1 MSAKPLYLGID
12 LGTTNSAAAVFDGTT
27 LSVVR
32 SADGSNI
39 TPSVV
44 RLDARGRFTVGER
57 ARKLRDSDPENVR
70 GEFKRLLGTAHAVD
84 FPAAKRTLRPEELSA
99 KVLEALRED
108 VRQQFGFAPESAVIT
123 VPALFELPQT
133 TATAEAA
140 RAAGFARVE
149 LLQEPVASAIVAG
162 WKAEADDPDPWLV
175 YDLGGGT
182 FDVSLLE
189 TQDGMLRVVGHDG
202 DNFLGGRDFDSA
214 VCDWAVAELARQGEI
229 DLRRDDPQHATAL
242 RRLRGACEE
251 ARIEL
256 TRAAEASITVP
267 ALAAGGTVVDVDLTL
282 PRAVCELLLLP
293 LVERSI
299 MVCRRLL
306 ERHGLTQSKLSR
318 VVLVGGPT
326 ATPLL
331 RRRVAEQLGTTLG
344 EGLDPMTL
352 VAQGAALYAASANL
366 DAHPQ
371 EKAVVAAG
379 PRVWLQ
385 YPAMSSDLSPWVVG
399 RFIEG
404 EKIAAV
410 SLRREDGSWQSNAEA
425 LDAEGTFAV
434 PVQLEA
440 RKANTFLVEGTREDG
455 SRLALTPASITI
467 VHGVNIGDPPLPRAV
482 GVALANGGVQVFF
495 ERGSPL
501 PMRRTHRLRTV
512 DTVSKGAAGFAL
524 DVPIVQGDF
533 PLAHLC
539 RLVGTLRIP
548 GEKVNATLPADSAVE
563 VTLELD
569 RGGRLQASARVPALN
584 QVFDEV
590 AVLVAPK
597 VSAAELRANLQS
609 LRERAAEAQGALF
622 RSGNAKAM
630 SQLSRLE
637 TLFHELERDL
647 GAADGG
653 DVDALERARRTQL
666 DLDGILAGAE
676 SERAWPEL
684 IETARRR
691 LASALGW
698 VGQYGTDAEKRSI
711 EGISAAMEKAITARS
726 AADVTRQQSLASQLG
741 NAAYYRSPGVWDHE
755 LDALEGLLDSM
766 RDVPKGQRLIR
777 EARQAQGRGD
787 AKGVEAQC
795 RELWKLL
802 PPDANAR
809 KQSFGSGLR

>member
-1 MSAKPLYLGID
+1 MSAKPLFLGID

-44 RLDARGRFTVGER
+44 RIDARGRVTVGAR
-57 ARKLRDSDPENVR
+57 ARKFRDSDPENVR
-70 GEFKRLLGTAHAVD
+70 GEFKRLLGTAHTVD
-84 FPAAKRTLRPEELSA
+84 FPAAGRSLRPEELSA

-108 VRQQFGFAPESAVIT
+108 VRQQFGFAPESAVIA

-149 LLQEPVASAIVAG
+149 LLQEPVASAIAAG
-162 WKAEADDPDPWLV
+162 WKAEEDDPSPWLV

-202 DNFLGGRDFDSA
+202 DNFLGGRDLDSA
-214 VCDWAVAELARQGEI
+214 VCDWVLGELARTEGLE
-229 DLRRDDPQHATAL
+229 LRRDDPRHATAL
-242 RRLRGACEE
+242 RRLRMACEE
-251 ARIEL
+251 ARVEL
-256 TRAAEASITVP
+256 TRSPEASITV
-267 ALAAGGTVVDVDLTL
+267 AGLTVDGRTLDVDLTL
-282 PRAVCELLLLP
+282 TRACCEVLLLP
-293 LVERSI
+293 IVERTI
-299 MVCRRLL
+299 AVCQRLL
-306 ERHGLTQSKLSR
+306 ERHGIAGTKLSR

-331 RRRVAEQLGTTLG
+331 RRRVSEQLGTPLG

-366 DAHPQ
+366 DARP
-371 EKAVVAAG
+371 KGPVAVASG

-399 RFIEG
+399 RFVEG
-404 EKIAAV
+404 EKLTAV
-410 SLRREDGSWQSNAEA
+410 ALRREDGGWQSNPEP
-425 LDAEGTFAV
+425 LDAEGTFAI

-440 RKANTFLVEGTREDG
+440 RKANTFFVEGVREDA
-455 SRLALTPASITI
+455 SRVALTPSRVTI

-501 PMRRTHRLRTV
+501 PMRRTHRFRTV
-512 DTVSKGAAGFAL
+512 EAVSKGAAGFAL

-533 PLAHLC
+533 PMAHLC

-548 GEKVNATLPADSAVE
+548 AERVNATLPADSVVE

-597 VSAAELRANLQS
+597 VSAAELRSNLQT
-609 LRERAAEAQGALF
+609 LRERAAEMQGALF
-622 RSGNAKAM
+622 CAGHTKAM
-630 SQLSRLE
+630 NQLARVE
-637 TLFHELERDL
+637 GLFSELERDL
-647 GAADGG
+647 TAAEGG

-666 DLDGILAGAE
+666 DLDGLLASAE
-676 SERAWPEL
+676 ADRAWPEL
-684 IETARRR
+684 IEAARRR
-691 LASALGW
+691 LAWALGW
-698 VGQYGTDAEKRSI
+698 VGEYGTEAEKKSI
-711 EGISAAMEKAITARS
+711 EGIAAALEKAIKARN
-726 AADVTRQQSLASQLG
+726 AADVSRQQSLASQLG
-741 NAAYYRSPGVWDHE
+741 HAAYYRAPGAWDRE
-755 LDALEGLLDSM
+755 LDALEGLLDTL
-766 RDVPKGQRLIR
+766 RDVPRAQRLLQ
-777 EARQAQGRGD
+777 EGRQAQGRND
-787 AKGVEAQC
+787 EKAVERVC
-795 RELWKLL
+795 RDLWKLL
-802 PPDANAR
+802 PPQVHER
-809 KQSFGSGLR
+809 KKGFGSGLR

>member
-1 MSAKPLYLGID
+1 MSSKPLFLGID

-162 WKAEADDPDPWLV
+162 WKADADDPDPWLV

-229 DLRRDDPQHATAL
+229 ELHRDDPQHATAL
-242 RRLRGACEE
+242 RRLRAACEE

-256 TRAAEASITVP
+256 TRASEASITVP

-366 DAHPQ
+366 DARPQ

-455 SRLALTPASITI
+455 SRIALTPASITI

-569 RGGRLQASARVPALN
+569 RGGRSRRARGCRRSTRCSTRWRCWWRRRCRRRSSGPTSSRSASARRRR
-584 QVFDEV
+584 
-590 AVLVAPK
+590 
-597 VSAAELRANLQS
+597 RARS
-609 LRERAAEAQGALF
+609 FARATP
-622 RSGNAKAM
+622 RPM
-630 SQLSRLE
+630 SQLSRVEL
-637 TLFHELERDL
+637 LFHELERDL

-698 VGQYGTDAEKRSI
+698 VGQYGTDAEKKSI

-726 AADVTRQQSLASQLG
+726 ASDVTRQQSLASQLG